1 MQRFSSAEAFLK
13 AHRPV
18 DPVRCLRPFLAE
30 RAAQWFQTQFPG
42 RLLYAVKANP
52 TRTLIEGLSVSGVSG
67 FDVASLHEIEHMR
80 AVAVDAD
87 LFYMNPVKSR
97 AHIREAYFT
106 HGVRRF
112 AVDSEAEVLKILDVT
127 NQADDLCLF
136 VRLACNDEGSVLPLG
151 AKYGVSGAEAAA
163 LLQLVRAKARRLG
176 VTFHVG
182 SQALVPARYG
192 QALTL
197 VGDLVR
203 RAGVVAD
210 VLNVGGGFPIFY
222 KEGDPLCLEPF
233 LAAIRAGLAD
243 VPLAGDADIF
253 AEPGRALV
261 AESES
266 LIVRVDGRRDQ
277 DLFINDGGYGVLY
290 DAAFSEWVFPC
301 RLIGSSTGGDLLP
314 FSFWGPTCDAAD
326 RMKGPF
332 YLPASVKEGDYIEIY
347 KTGAYGWAMASVF
360 NGFGSYE
367 MIELEDDV
375 PLSNFASPL
384 AAQPVSSLNKA
395 G

>member
-1 MQRFSSAEAFLK
+1 MQRFSSAEAFLQVQ
-13 AHRPV
+13 RPV

-30 RAAQWFQTQFPG
+30 RAAQWFQNQFPG

-52 TRTLIEGLSVSGVSG
+52 TRSLIEGLSASGVSG
-67 FDVASLHEIEHMR
+67 FDVASLHEIEHIR
-80 AVAVDAD
+80 ALAVDAD

-112 AVDSEAEVLKILDVT
+112 AVDSDAEVLKILDVT
-127 NQADDLCLF
+127 NQADDLSLF
-136 VRLACNDEGSVLPLG
+136 VRLSCNDEGSVLPLG
-151 AKYGVSGAEAAA
+151 AKYGVGGEEAVT
-163 LLQLVRAKARRLG
+163 LLQLVRAKAQRLG

-182 SQALVPARYG
+182 SQALLPERYG
-192 QALTL
+192 QALNL

-222 KEGDPLCLEPF
+222 KEGDPLCLDPF
-233 LAAIRAGLAD
+233 LAAIRSGLETM
-243 VPLAGDADIF
+243 PLGCDAEIL

-266 LIVRVDGRRDQ
+266 LIVRVDGRRGS

-290 DAAFSEWVFPC
+290 DAAFSDWVFPC
-301 RLIGSSTGGDLLP
+301 RLIGAGDGETLVP

-326 RMKGPF
+326 RMAGPF
-332 YLPASVKEGDYIEIY
+332 YLPASVKEGNYIEIY
-347 KTGAYGWAMASVF
+347 KTGAYGWAMASAF
-360 NGFGSYE
+360 NGFGHYE
-367 MIELEDDV
+367 VIELEDEI
-375 PLSNFASPL
+375 PLSNFASPFGEQS
-384 AAQPVSSLNKA
+384 ASHLNKV